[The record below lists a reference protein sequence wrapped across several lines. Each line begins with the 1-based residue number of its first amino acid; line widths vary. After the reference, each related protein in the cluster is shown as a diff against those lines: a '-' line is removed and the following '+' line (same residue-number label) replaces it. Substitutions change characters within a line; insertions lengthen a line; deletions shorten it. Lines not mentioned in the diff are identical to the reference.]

1 MGKWEMKCSMI
12 CCVTEAPI
20 LLDYLCVDK
29 CYGPEGQTVGEGGSW
44 ASAFTHLNALLGR
57 EEGVGPP
64 LLQEGD
70 GPPLTQVQAVLTG
83 GIRAFRH

>member
-1 MGKWEMKCSMI
+1 M
-12 CCVTEAPI
+12 
-20 LLDYLCVDK
+20 
-29 CYGPEGQTVGEGGSW
+29 GEGGSW

-70 GPPLTQVQAVLTG
+70 GHPLTQVQAVLTG
-83 GIRAFRH
+83 GIRASRHRVYGGKSVKEHFSALPILLGK